1 MTRARAMD
9 SASVRRKLV
18 KPIKDKNADVVGCAC
33 KA

>member
-1 MTRARAMD
+1 MTHARALD

-18 KPIKDKNADVVGCAC
+18 KLINDKNAAVVGSAG